1 MKSEYIICANNV
13 YRNLL
18 DAQKIYEL
26 EARVI
31 NYAKCFLAN
40 NEYLDDFE
48 ISGYEV
54 TVYNNGQSYDL
65 YVDGYCINLV
75 TYGKQIISFHIKNS
89 Y

>member
-18 DAQKIYEL
+18 EAQKIYEM
-26 EARVI
+26 EAIVI

-40 NEYLDDFE
+40 NDYLDNFE
-48 ISGYEV
+48 ISGYDV
-54 TVYNNGQSYDL
+54 AVYNNGQSYDL
-65 YVDGYCINLV
+65 YVDEYCINLI
-75 TYGKQIISFHIKNS
+75 TYEKQIISFHIKNS